1 LVFASLPTDTLIDF
15 ETTQETLISKSSD
28 ETQRALN
35 GPRCAKYILDHVP
48 NASTFQLVLS
58 FVKYWARQRGLYQN
72 VYGYLS
78 GISCAIMVAYVCRL
92 FPTSAP
98 SFILSEFFSTFSN
111 WNWSHPVAINDALDI
126 RHITGGRDLFQI
138 VTPCF
143 PPMNSTYTVH
153 LSTREILIKEL
164 KGANKV
170 ITSCKKRELDWS
182 QLFAKFEPFNV
193 YAYFVEIKVKTTNLV
208 WVSFIE
214 SRIRNLVKQLES
226 LKGKE
231 RIHPIPQVFHLDTC
245 QCIYIGLK
253 FSNFTSELKEIYLAL
268 QYWLN
273 VELSCWKNKSVDMT
287 LPTAEVVRRGDVPKE
302 LKSEKKR
309 KDVTNK
315 ESTPTKKSM

>member
-1 LVFASLPTDTLIDF
+1 VISLPDAYVPVMKLSIHGIDVDLVFASLPTDTLIDF

-58 FVKYWARQRGLYQN
+58 FVKYWA
-72 VYGYLS
+72 
-78 GISCAIMVAYVCRL
+78 
-92 FPTSAP
+92 
-98 SFILSEFFSTFSN
+98 
-111 WNWSHPVAINDALDI
+111 